1 MAVKNTCVR
10 SILAVVVVSLLSCG
24 PAARQAQ
31 LTAPKMSP
39 ESLKADLSILK
50 TILERNHPSLY
61 WYTTKDSLDQHFR
74 QTSLSIT
81 DSLTELQFKNKV
93 ARLISQVRCGHT
105 AVRSSSR
112 YSRLSSRR
120 RSRQFPLSLKVWD
133 DSMVLVNSTVR
144 NHPELRR
151 GTIITGIN
159 GYSNRQLL
167 DSIYQF
173 ISTDGYTLNFKQQI
187 VSFNFPFYFANTF
200 GIDSQYQVT
209 YIDSTGRSRNTLVKS
224 LPPRLDFSRKD
235 VDSLRGISR
244 REFRH
249 FRKMS
254 RRSLL
259 IDTGLHTAILKV
271 NTFSEGHL
279 QQFFRRTF
287 KKLQREKIE
296 NLVIDLRENGG
307 GNIMSSTRLTQY
319 LIKRPFKI
327 ADTVA
332 AISRCFSH
340 RRYIKPWFIYWLSM
354 HVTGRKKQDG
364 RIHFSYFENHLFK
377 PKKRNHFDGKI
388 YLVAGGYSFSAAT
401 LFISALKGQNNVTVV
416 GEETGGG
423 SYGNTAMHLP
433 VINLPNSKVRVILP
447 LYRIVIDKD
456 RPKTGRG
463 IFPDV
468 TVNPSSAGIRQG
480 IDVKMEKVHQL
491 IISGKP
497 AAKK

>member
-1 MAVKNTCVR
+1 MKIKCVR
-10 SILAVVVVSLLSCG
+10 LILAVLSVSLMGCG
-24 PAARQAQ
+24 ASRQAQ
-31 LTAPKMSP
+31 LPTTRMSP
-39 ESLKADLSILK
+39 ESLKADVSLLK
-50 TILERNHPSLY
+50 AILEKNHPSLY
-61 WYTTKDSLDQHFR
+61 WYTTKDSLDEHFR
-74 QTSLSIT
+74 QTILSIT
-81 DSLTELQFKNKV
+81 DSLTEHQFKNKL
-93 ARLISQVRCGHT
+93 AWLINKIHCGHT

-112 YSRLSSRR
+112 YNRLSTRK

-133 DSMVLVNSTVR
+133 DSMVLVNNSIR

-173 ISTDGYTLNFKQQI
+173 ISTDGYTINFKQQI
-187 VSFNFPFYFANTF
+187 VSFNFPFYYANTF
-200 GIDSQYQVT
+200 GLDSQYRVS
-209 YIDSTGRSRNTLVKS
+209 YIDSTGRQRNAIVKS
-224 LPPRLDFSRKD
+224 LTPRPELTRKD
-235 VDSLRGISR
+235 VDSLRGITR
-244 REFRH
+244 REFRQ
-249 FRKMS
+249 FKKMS
-254 RRSLL
+254 KRSLL
-259 IDTGLHTAILKV
+259 IDTSLHTAILKV

-279 QQFFRRTF
+279 QPFFRRTF
-287 KKLQREKIE
+287 RKLRQEKIE

-332 AISRCFSH
+332 AISRSFTH
-340 RRYIKPWFIYWLSM
+340 RQHIKPWFIYWLSM

-364 RIHFSYFENHLFK
+364 RIHFSYFENHRFK
-377 PKKRNHFDGKI
+377 PKRKNHFDGKT

-401 LFISALKGQNNVTVV
+401 LFVSALKGQDNVTVV

-447 LYRIVIDKD
+447 LYRIVIDKN

-463 IFPDV
+463 IFPDIP
-468 TVNPSSAGIRQG
+468 VNPSSAAIRQG
-480 IDVKMEKVHQL
+480 VDAKMEEVHEL
-491 IISGKP
+491 IISGKSQ
-497 AAKK
+497 AKK